1 MNKINEGV
9 YTIEAAVI
17 LTLITALVSLLIYG
31 AVCLHDRAV
40 CLETALFDVRASVQM
55 MEEPVTLTGRLDAER
70 VEMEAEQDKNATEAE
85 QDELALS
92 AEQIGLEAFVTI
104 ISNCATE
111 EVERRVYELYAS
123 IKGAKPDE
131 VKYYDLTTIREDFK
145 ELVELNNLKDFFALV
160 SASMSKLRSS

>member
-1 MNKINEGV
+1 MRKLG
-9 YTIEAAVI
+9 
-17 LTLITALVSLLIYG
+17 L
-31 AVCLHDRAV
+31 
-40 CLETALFDVRASVQM
+40 
-55 MEEPVTLTGRLDAER
+55 LDAFAVARIIKAANLQKEVADFGMDVKRRQEEAER
-70 VEMEAEQDKNATEAE
+70 RKAARAAEMEAEQDKIATEAE
-85 QDELALS
+85 QDELTLS

>member
-1 MNKINEGV
+1 MRKLG
-9 YTIEAAVI
+9 
-17 LTLITALVSLLIYG
+17 L
-31 AVCLHDRAV
+31 
-40 CLETALFDVRASVQM
+40 
-55 MEEPVTLTGRLDAER
+55 LDAFAVARIIKAANLQKEVADFGMDVKRRQEEAER
-70 VEMEAEQDKNATEAE
+70 RKAARAAEMEAEQDKNATEAE

-104 ISNCATE
+104 ISKCANE
-111 EVERRVYELYAS
+111 DVERRVYELYAS

>member
-1 MNKINEGV
+1 MRKLG
-9 YTIEAAVI
+9 
-17 LTLITALVSLLIYG
+17 L
-31 AVCLHDRAV
+31 
-40 CLETALFDVRASVQM
+40 
-55 MEEPVTLTGRLDAER
+55 LDAFAVARIIKAANLQKEVADFGMDVKRRQEEAER
-70 VEMEAEQDKNATEAE
+70 RKAARAAEMEAEQDKIATEAE

-145 ELVELNNLKDFFALV
+145 ELIELNNLKDFFALV

>member
-1 MNKINEGV
+1 MRKLG
-9 YTIEAAVI
+9 
-17 LTLITALVSLLIYG
+17 L
-31 AVCLHDRAV
+31 
-40 CLETALFDVRASVQM
+40 
-55 MEEPVTLTGRLDAER
+55 LDAFAVARIIKAANLQKEVADFGMDVKRRQEEAER
-70 VEMEAEQDKNATEAE
+70 RKAARAAEIEAEQDKNATEAE

>member
-1 MNKINEGV
+1 MRKLG
-9 YTIEAAVI
+9 
-17 LTLITALVSLLIYG
+17 L
-31 AVCLHDRAV
+31 
-40 CLETALFDVRASVQM
+40 
-55 MEEPVTLTGRLDAER
+55 LDAFAVARIIKAANLQKEMADFGMDVMRRKEEAER
-70 VEMEAEQDKNATEAE
+70 RKAARAAEMEAEQDKIATEAE

-92 AEQIGLEAFVTI
+92 AEQIGVEAFVTI
-104 ISNCATE
+104 ISKCATE
-111 EVERRVYELYAS
+111 DVERRVYELYAS

>member
-1 MNKINEGV
+1 MRKLG
-9 YTIEAAVI
+9 
-17 LTLITALVSLLIYG
+17 L
-31 AVCLHDRAV
+31 
-40 CLETALFDVRASVQM
+40 
-55 MEEPVTLTGRLDAER
+55 LDAFAVARIIKAANLQKEVADFGMDVKRRQEEAER
-70 VEMEAEQDKNATEAE
+70 RKAARAAEMEAEQDKNATKAEQDKNATEAE

>member
-1 MNKINEGV
+1 MRKLG
-9 YTIEAAVI
+9 
-17 LTLITALVSLLIYG
+17 L
-31 AVCLHDRAV
+31 
-40 CLETALFDVRASVQM
+40 
-55 MEEPVTLTGRLDAER
+55 LDAFAVARIIKAANLQKEVADFGMDVKRRQEEAER
-70 VEMEAEQDKNATEAE
+70 RKAARAAEMEAEQDKNATEAE

-145 ELVELNNLKDFFALV
+145 ELVELNNLKDFVALV

>member
-1 MNKINEGV
+1 MRKLG
-9 YTIEAAVI
+9 
-17 LTLITALVSLLIYG
+17 L
-31 AVCLHDRAV
+31 
-40 CLETALFDVRASVQM
+40 
-55 MEEPVTLTGRLDAER
+55 LDAFAVARIIKAANLQKEVADFGMDVKRRQEEAER
-70 VEMEAEQDKNATEAE
+70 RKAARAAEMEAEQDKNATEAE

>member
-1 MNKINEGV
+1 MRKLG
-9 YTIEAAVI
+9 
-17 LTLITALVSLLIYG
+17 L
-31 AVCLHDRAV
+31 
-40 CLETALFDVRASVQM
+40 
-55 MEEPVTLTGRLDAER
+55 LDAFAVARIIKAANLQKEVADFGMDVKRRQEEAER
-70 VEMEAEQDKNATEAE
+70 RKAARAAEMEAEQDKIATEAE

-92 AEQIGLEAFVTI
+92 AEQIGVEAFVTI

>member
-1 MNKINEGV
+1 MRKLG
-9 YTIEAAVI
+9 
-17 LTLITALVSLLIYG
+17 L
-31 AVCLHDRAV
+31 
-40 CLETALFDVRASVQM
+40 
-55 MEEPVTLTGRLDAER
+55 LDAFAVARIIKAANLQKEVADFGIDVKRRQEEAER
-70 VEMEAEQDKNATEAE
+70 RKAARAAEMEAEQDKNATEAE

>member
-1 MNKINEGV
+1 MRKLG
-9 YTIEAAVI
+9 
-17 LTLITALVSLLIYG
+17 L
-31 AVCLHDRAV
+31 
-40 CLETALFDVRASVQM
+40 
-55 MEEPVTLTGRLDAER
+55 LDAFAVARIIKAANLQKEVADFGMDVKRRQEEAER
-70 VEMEAEQDKNATEAE
+70 RKAARAAEMEAEQDEAATEAE

>member
-1 MNKINEGV
+1 MRKLG
-9 YTIEAAVI
+9 
-17 LTLITALVSLLIYG
+17 L
-31 AVCLHDRAV
+31 
-40 CLETALFDVRASVQM
+40 
-55 MEEPVTLTGRLDAER
+55 LDAFAVARIIKAANLQKEVADFGMDVKRRQEEAER
-70 VEMEAEQDKNATEAE
+70 RKAARAAEMEAEQDEAATEAE

-104 ISNCATE
+104 ISNCSTE

>member
-1 MNKINEGV
+1 MRKLGLLDAFAVARIIKAANLQKEVADFGMDV
-9 YTIEAAVI
+9 KRRQEEAERRKA
-17 LTLITALVSLLIYG
+17 A
-31 AVCLHDRAV
+31 RAA
-40 CLETALFDVRASVQM
+40 E
-55 MEEPVTLTGRLDAER
+55 MEEEQDKNAT
-70 VEMEAEQDKNATEAE
+70 EAEQDKNATEAE

>member
-1 MNKINEGV
+1 MRKLG
-9 YTIEAAVI
+9 
-17 LTLITALVSLLIYG
+17 L
-31 AVCLHDRAV
+31 
-40 CLETALFDVRASVQM
+40 
-55 MEEPVTLTGRLDAER
+55 LDAFAVARIIKAANLQKEMADFGMDVMRRKEEAER
-70 VEMEAEQDKNATEAE
+70 RKAARAAEMEAEQDEIATEAE

-92 AEQIGLEAFVTI
+92 AEQIGVEAFVTI
-104 ISNCATE
+104 ISKCATE
-111 EVERRVYELYAS
+111 DVERRVYELYAS

>member
-1 MNKINEGV
+1 MRKLG
-9 YTIEAAVI
+9 
-17 LTLITALVSLLIYG
+17 L
-31 AVCLHDRAV
+31 
-40 CLETALFDVRASVQM
+40 
-55 MEEPVTLTGRLDAER
+55 LDAFAVARIIKAANLQKEMADFGMDVMRRKEEAER
-70 VEMEAEQDKNATEAE
+70 RKAARAAEMEAEQDVIATEAE

-104 ISNCATE
+104 ISKCATE
-111 EVERRVYELYAS
+111 DVERRVYELYAS

>member
-1 MNKINEGV
+1 MRKLG
-9 YTIEAAVI
+9 
-17 LTLITALVSLLIYG
+17 L
-31 AVCLHDRAV
+31 
-40 CLETALFDVRASVQM
+40 
-55 MEEPVTLTGRLDAER
+55 LDAFAVARIIKAANLQKEVADFGMDVKRRQEEAER
-70 VEMEAEQDKNATEAE
+70 RKAARAAEMEAEQDKIATEAE

>member
-1 MNKINEGV
+1 MRKLG
-9 YTIEAAVI
+9 
-17 LTLITALVSLLIYG
+17 L
-31 AVCLHDRAV
+31 
-40 CLETALFDVRASVQM
+40 
-55 MEEPVTLTGRLDAER
+55 LDAFAVARIIKAANLQKEVADFGMDVKRRQEEAER
-70 VEMEAEQDKNATEAE
+70 RKAARAAEMEAKQDEIATEAE

>member
-1 MNKINEGV
+1 MRKLG
-9 YTIEAAVI
+9 
-17 LTLITALVSLLIYG
+17 L
-31 AVCLHDRAV
+31 
-40 CLETALFDVRASVQM
+40 
-55 MEEPVTLTGRLDAER
+55 LDAFAVARIIKAANLQKEVADFGMDVKRRQEEAER
-70 VEMEAEQDKNATEAE
+70 RKAARAAEMEAEQDKNATEAE

-145 ELVELNNLKDFFALV
+145 ELVELNNLKDFFASV
-160 SASMSKLRSS
+160 SASMFKLRSS

>member
-1 MNKINEGV
+1 MRKLG
-9 YTIEAAVI
+9 
-17 LTLITALVSLLIYG
+17 L
-31 AVCLHDRAV
+31 
-40 CLETALFDVRASVQM
+40 
-55 MEEPVTLTGRLDAER
+55 LDAFAVARIIKAANLQKEVADFGMDVKRRQEEAER
-70 VEMEAEQDKNATEAE
+70 RKAARAAEMEAEQDKNATEAE

-123 IKGAKPDE
+123 IKGTKPDE

>member
-1 MNKINEGV
+1 MRKLG
-9 YTIEAAVI
+9 
-17 LTLITALVSLLIYG
+17 L
-31 AVCLHDRAV
+31 
-40 CLETALFDVRASVQM
+40 
-55 MEEPVTLTGRLDAER
+55 LDAFAVARIIKAANLQKEVADFGMDVKSRQEEAER
-70 VEMEAEQDKNATEAE
+70 RKAARAAEMEAEQDKNATEAE

>member
-1 MNKINEGV
+1 MRKLG
-9 YTIEAAVI
+9 
-17 LTLITALVSLLIYG
+17 L
-31 AVCLHDRAV
+31 
-40 CLETALFDVRASVQM
+40 
-55 MEEPVTLTGRLDAER
+55 LDAFAVARIIKAANLQKEVADFGMDVKRRQEEAER
-70 VEMEAEQDKNATEAE
+70 RKAARAAEMEAEQDKNATEAE

-104 ISNCATE
+104 ISKCATE

>member
-1 MNKINEGV
+1 MRKLG
-9 YTIEAAVI
+9 
-17 LTLITALVSLLIYG
+17 L
-31 AVCLHDRAV
+31 
-40 CLETALFDVRASVQM
+40 
-55 MEEPVTLTGRLDAER
+55 LDAFAVARIIKAANLQKEVADLGMDVKRRQEEAER
-70 VEMEAEQDKNATEAE
+70 RKAARAAEMEAEQDKIATEAE
-85 QDELALS
+85 QDELTLS

>member
-1 MNKINEGV
+1 MRKLG
-9 YTIEAAVI
+9 
-17 LTLITALVSLLIYG
+17 L
-31 AVCLHDRAV
+31 
-40 CLETALFDVRASVQM
+40 
-55 MEEPVTLTGRLDAER
+55 LDAFAVARIIKAANLQKEVADFGMDVKRRQEEAER
-70 VEMEAEQDKNATEAE
+70 RKAARAAEMEAEQDKNATEAE

-160 SASMSKLRSS
+160 SASMSKLRSF

>member
-1 MNKINEGV
+1 MRKLG
-9 YTIEAAVI
+9 
-17 LTLITALVSLLIYG
+17 L
-31 AVCLHDRAV
+31 
-40 CLETALFDVRASVQM
+40 
-55 MEEPVTLTGRLDAER
+55 LDAFAVARIIKAANLQKEVADFGMDVKRRQEEAER
-70 VEMEAEQDKNATEAE
+70 RKAARAAEMEAEQDKNATEAE

-123 IKGAKPDE
+123 IKGTKPDE
-131 VKYYDLTTIREDFK
+131 VTYYELTTIREDFK